1 MKRNKRLIIVVTGP
15 SGAGKSTILKDLP
28 QDEFY
33 FSVSHTTRA
42 PRPGEEDGK
51 HYYFIS
57 RSVFLEM
64 IERDEFLEWVEVF
77 GTFYGTAKTEVEKAF
92 TQNKHLVLDIE
103 VVGATRLK
111 SYFGSD
117 AIFIFIAPPDLQ
129 SLKTRIIQRG
139 TENEAEVQNRLKR
152 AKEELRFAS
161 WFDYVIVNE
170 TLEKSKELFFSIV
183 KAELSRPYRNH
194 QWKIFLSNFNLN
206 L

>member
-1 MKRNKRLIIVVTGP
+1 MVTGP

-28 QDEFY
+28 EDEFY

-111 SYFGSD
+111 SYFGLD

-170 TLEKSKELFFSIV
+170 NLEKSKELFFSIV
-183 KAELSRPYRNH
+183 KAELSRPYRNY
-194 QWKIFLSNFNLN
+194 QWKNFLSNFNLN